1 MLPDLAARQFRL
13 LMLHCMLWSLGMSLA
28 SGFVDAYIL
37 HLGFGMAAALGMHA
51 ILLLFRFGMRFILLP
66 LVRRLGM
73 HRAVL
78 LGAAIA
84 ALQFLPLINARQPL
98 WLAAW
103 IAIVSVGECLYWPIY
118 HAATAVCGGRGRR
131 GRQIA
136 LRQMASTVISIIG
149 PVAGGLILTRL
160 GPAAEFGTGSGLSLL
175 AIIPLFW
182 LRRLDLGAV
191 PSVRGSV
198 LAADRIGLFAF
209 AADGWMSAGLAI
221 AWPMIL
227 FQSLNANFTALGCAG
242 SIAAVAGAVAGLGC
256 GIAIDRGHRHWLS
269 RAVMIALLVGIAI
282 RVVAAW
288 APWAAL
294 TANALAAAISGVYVP
309 VLMSMIYDRAKR
321 SGSAY
326 QFHLSA
332 EAGWDAGCILGC
344 VATAGM
350 VLSGA
355 PATFAVLPSVLG
367 VLLLDRCV
375 RAEPSLA
382 PQRKSGLAAATA

>member
-1 MLPDLAARQFRL
+1 MPPDPAARQFRL
-13 LMLHCMLWSLGMSLA
+13 LMLHCMLWSLGMSIA
-28 SGFVDAYIL
+28 CGFVDAYIL
-37 HLGFGMAAALGMHA
+37 HLGFDMAAALGMHA
-51 ILLLFRFGMRFILLP
+51 LLLLFRFGVRMVLLP

-73 HRAVL
+73 HRAML
-78 LGAAIA
+78 LGAAVA
-84 ALQFLPLINARQPL
+84 ALQFLPLIYARQPL

-103 IAIVSVGECLYWPIY
+103 IAIVSTGECIYWPIY
-118 HAATAVCGGRGRR
+118 HAATAVCGGHGRR

-136 LRQMASTVISIIG
+136 MRQMVSTVISIVG

-160 GPAAEFGTGSGLSLL
+160 GPAAEFGAGSGLSLL
-175 AIIPLFW
+175 AITPLFW
-182 LRRLDLGAV
+182 MRRLDLGAV
-191 PSVRGSV
+191 PDVRRSV
-198 LAADRIGLFAF
+198 LSADRVGLSAF
-209 AADGWMSAGLAI
+209 AADGWISAGLAI

-227 FQSLNANFTALGCAG
+227 FKSLNADFTALGCAG
-242 SIAAVAGAVAGLGC
+242 SLAAVAGAVAGLGC
-256 GIAIDRGHRHWLS
+256 GIAIDRGHRHRLS
-269 RAVMIALLVGIAI
+269 RAVMVALLAGIAI

-294 TANALAAAISGVYVP
+294 TANALAAAVSGVYVP
-309 VLMSMIYDRAKR
+309 VLMSVIYDRAKR

-332 EAGWDAGCILGC
+332 EAGWDGGCILGC
-344 VATAGM
+344 VAAAGV

-355 PATFAVLPSVLG
+355 PITFSVLPSALG

-382 PQRKSGLAAATA
+382 PQRASNLAVAAA